1 MTTLRA
7 LLARHRRLA
16 IVLAVLALCMKALVP
31 TGYMPAG
38 GMTLLSVTICAE
50 STGEQLV
57 RTIAIPAKQDGAPGH
72 DAGEKPCA
80 FAALG
85 APMLAGAP
93 PALLAIALAFVL
105 ALTFRPTRAP
115 RVARPA
121 GLHPPLR
128 GPPLPA

>member
-16 IVLAVLALCMKALVP
+16 IVLAALALCLKALVP
-31 TGYMPAG
+31 TGYMPTG
-38 GMTLLSVTICAE
+38 GVTLLSVSICAE
-50 STGEQLV
+50 SSGDTKL
-57 RTIAIPAKQDGAPGH
+57 RTIAIPAKQEGAPGH
-72 DAGEKPCA
+72 DKAEKPCA
-80 FAALG
+80 FSALA

-105 ALTFRPTRAP
+105 ALAFRPTPAP
-115 RVARPA
+115 RLSRPA